1 MVRKAQWAALGR
13 GARWIAP
20 SPDLVKKQLRMG
32 GARRLCSGHPPERSA
47 WLESYGRDL
56 LTPARCAERPTPAR
70 EAGQHWLRRASGMQS
85 GAPLAGSDD
94 AEARRTAGGRC
105 GGFAQSCGWR
115 WTFDR
120 GRSGLRS
127 LHQQGS
133 WGRFSCVSVRD
144 PLRAHIKTSQRG
156 LAHSEPGFSALRKKG
171 ETYMGQRDQVLNISV
186 QCILCP

>member
-32 GARRLCSGHPPERSA
+32 GARQLCSGHPPERSA
-47 WLESYGRDL
+47 WLESYVRDL

-120 GRSGLRS
+120 GRSDLRS

-133 WGRFSCVSVRD
+133 WGALFLRFGPRSPAQHQKPVSGA
-144 PLRAHIKTSQRG
+144 PSI
-156 LAHSEPGFSALRKKG
+156 AHSEPGFSALREKAKH
-171 ETYMGQRDQVLNISV
+171 
-186 QCILCP
+186 ILYVWD

>member
-1 MVRKAQWAALGR
+1 MIFSAEAARDASRRRRRMVRKAQWAALGR

-32 GARRLCSGHPPERSA
+32 GARQLCSGHPPERSA
-47 WLESYGRDL
+47 WLESYVRDL

-133 WGRFSCVSVRD
+133 WSRFSCVS
-144 PLRAHIKTSQRG
+144 AHIKSQSVSPTLSLDFPPCG
-156 LAHSEPGFSALRKKG
+156 KKAKHMWD
-171 ETYMGQRDQVLNISV
+171 EEIKY
-186 QCILCP
+186 